1 MDRRDPAAAVP
12 LVALT
17 IEAGIMPHNLGSGL
31 PNEILDAV
39 FDHLP
44 RDALTRVARVSRRWR
59 ANAERLLYAS
69 VIIHEIL
76 PRASPSPVPTSTS
89 ISPTTSTSSPS
100 HRPRP
105 WRAGAGAGAGAGG
118 LIPAVPAATLR
129 CCETLSARPHLAEYV
144 RRFHVRWET
153 DAVESPLFLLPIARN
168 ISQTLVPTLV
178 NLHSLELSLGL
189 ASHLPA
195 LTTTPPLSLSQFPLD
210 PPPPSLSPQLR
221 LQLQLQPDQSY
232 DAQCEHHHH
241 HPHPHHRILPTSFR
255 LPSLRTLAL
264 HGLGEPQTLE
274 LERVLRLHPTLLHL
288 RLSDYQRPLRLT
300 PADVPHLRYF
310 RGHPATAA
318 SLLPGRPVQS
328 LGLVGPAGEP
338 PPSEEQLARIAG
350 GSAPVR
356 ALDLS
361 GMAVTPRLLRSL
373 SRHLSHV
380 EWLKVRLALRH
391 TLHCALSGIVR
402 GAFHFFYLKPFP
414 SSRLFFF
421 FLFLPCLITRITV
434 SSRPFCFVF
443 FFVFFFFGPG
453 DTCIRKQIELTNPCS
468 RALRPVFIFYF

>member
-1 MDRRDPAAAVP
+1 MINNLRRDPDVPKIKMDRRDPAATVP
-12 LVALT
+12 LALT

-39 FDHLP
+39 FDHLS
-44 RDALTRVARVSRRWR
+44 RDALTRVALVSRRWR

-69 VIIHEIL
+69 IIIHEIL
-76 PRASPSPVPTSTS
+76 PRASPSPVP
-89 ISPTTSTSSPS
+89 ISPSTFSPS
-100 HRPRP
+100 HWPRP
-105 WRAGAGAGAGAGG
+105 WHAGAGAGV

-168 ISQTLVPTLV
+168 ISRTLVPTLV
-178 NLHSLELSLGL
+178 NLDSLELSLGL
-189 ASHLPA
+189 ASHFPA
-195 LTTTPPLSLSQFPLD
+195 LTTTTTPPPPLPSLSQFPLD
-210 PPPPSLSPQLR
+210 PPPPSLP
-221 LQLQLQPDQSY
+221 LQLQLQPQPERSY
-232 DAQCEHHHH
+232 NAQYEHE
-241 HPHPHHRILPTSFR
+241 HPHPHHRILPTFFC

-264 HGLGEPQTLE
+264 HGLGEPPTLE
-274 LERVLRLHPTLLHL
+274 LERVLRLHPSLLHL

-300 PADVPHLRYF
+300 PADVPHLLYF

-318 SLLPGRPVQS
+318 SVLPGRPVQS
-328 LGLVGPAGEP
+328 LGLVGRGGSP
-338 PPSEEQLARIAG
+338 PPSEEELARIAG
-350 GSAPVR
+350 GSTPVR

-361 GMAVTPRLLRSL
+361 GMAVTPPLLRSL

-402 GAFHFFYLKPFP
+402 GAF
-414 SSRLFFF
+414 LFFF
-421 FLFLPCLITRITV
+421 L
-434 SSRPFCFVF
+434 S
-443 FFVFFFFGPG
+443 FFVFLAK
-453 DTCIRKQIELTNPCS
+453 RHV
-468 RALRPVFIFYF
+468 R